1 MFGYSNTIYVTLAAG
16 GIFYRKITIVAHQVC
31 KLLTTFLEVSILLS
45 SKVNGTQNVEA
56 SI

>member
-31 KLLTTFLEVSILLS
+31 KLLTTFLEVSILLF